1 MAWEGRAGVCRQTDL
16 DLAGDRSRRKV
27 THVQAFLHPHT
38 TVHKSVLSTRVYYS
52 SGPSGVGPSVAVV
65 ATHLSQECKTQ
76 AETVSGSG

>member
-1 MAWEGRAGVCRQTDL
+1 VTGVAEKWRALHQQQ
-16 DLAGDRSRRKV
+16 
-27 THVQAFLHPHT
+27 QATLLHPHT
-38 TVHKSVLSTRVYYS
+38 TVHNSIHVYYS